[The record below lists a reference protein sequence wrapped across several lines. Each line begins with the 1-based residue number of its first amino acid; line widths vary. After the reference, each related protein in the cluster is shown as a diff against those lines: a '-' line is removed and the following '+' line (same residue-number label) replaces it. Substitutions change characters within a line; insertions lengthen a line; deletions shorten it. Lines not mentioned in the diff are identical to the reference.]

1 MSFVSVPF
9 HPRRTQMK
17 ADPRL
22 ALLSSL
28 FLLLL
33 LPVPPVSSSP
43 PAPRRLLE
51 RQAAAI
57 GLPHALASADAFSP
71 YPAFADR
78 AAWAAVPDEQRRAFV
93 AEAERQLA
101 TEWAVLPASRF
112 LDYVRDGNRGRYEAI
127 LFARRGKLV
136 LLVLGEL
143 LEGRGRFTDA
153 IADGLWLICEET
165 YWGVPAHVGAQ
176 KRGPGLPDVTEPT
189 VDLFAAETGAL
200 LAWTDYLL
208 GDRLDAV
215 HPLVRERVRLEVDR
229 RVLTPCL
236 ERDDFWWMGFTP
248 REVNNWNP
256 WINSNWLAS
265 VLLLERN
272 PGRRAHAVG
281 KIARSL
287 DRFVDAYPDDGGCDE
302 GPSYWGRAGAS
313 LFESLELLHA
323 ATGGRLDVY
332 REPVVRAIGQYIAR
346 VYIAGEYYVDMGD
359 ASAKVKPE
367 PELVF
372 RYGRAVGDPSLAAF
386 GSFLAARRGPFGPGD
401 VPRYGSLARVLPA
414 LLGTGA
420 LAPTAPAE
428 PFPGE
433 IFFPDL
439 QMMAAREWPGS
450 SAGLYVAA
458 WGGHNAQSHNHNDV
472 GNVIVYADGQP
483 VLVDVGAP
491 EYTSKTFSP
500 RRYEI
505 WTMQSAWHT
514 LPAVNGLDQKDGAEY
529 RARDVA
535 FTPGRDT
542 VRFSLDLAPAY
553 PPEAKLLHWRREVT
567 LDRKRQEV
575 VLAEDWALGGSRE
588 PIRLHFVTPRR
599 AEVSSPGHVR
609 LPLAGPSPASVSGES
624 GHVLQYDPKLFA
636 ASVEEKVVDDGRLL
650 PVWGDRLYRIVLT
663 ARQRSLRGSH
673 RLVVRRAR

>member
-1 MSFVSVPF
+1 
-9 HPRRTQMK
+9 MK
-17 ADPRL
+17 ADPRP

-33 LPVPPVSSSP
+33 LAVPPASPAP

-51 RQAAAI
+51 RQAATI
-57 GLPHALASADAFSP
+57 GLERTLAAADAFHP
-71 YPAFADR
+71 YPAFTDR
-78 AAWAAVPDEQRRAFV
+78 AAWAGVKEPQRAAFL

-112 LDYVRDGNRGRYEAI
+112 LDYVRDGNRARYEKL
-127 LFARRGKLV
+127 LFSRRGKLV
-136 LLVLGEL
+136 FLVLGEL
-143 LEGRGRFTDA
+143 LEGQGRFTDA

-176 KRGPGLPDVTEPT
+176 KRGAGLPDVTEPT

-200 LAWTDYLL
+200 LAWTDYLM
-208 GDRLDAV
+208 GERLDAV

-229 RVLTPCL
+229 RILTPNL
-236 ERDDFWWMGFTP
+236 ERDDFWWMGFSP

-265 VLLLERN
+265 ALLLERD
-272 PGRRAHAVG
+272 PDRRARAVA

-313 LFESLELLHA
+313 LFETLELLHA

-346 VYIAGEYYVDMGD
+346 VYVAGDYYVDMGD

-372 RYGRAVGDPSLAAF
+372 RYGRAVGDDSLAGF
-386 GSFLAARRGPFGPGD
+386 GSFLAARRGPFGPDD

-414 LLGTGA
+414 LLGTSA
-420 LAPTAPAE
+420 LAAAPPLE
-428 PFPGE
+428 PLAGE
-433 IFFPDL
+433 VWLPDL
-439 QMMAAREWPGS
+439 QMIAARERPGS

-483 VLVDVGAP
+483 LLVDVGAP

-542 VRFSLDLAPAY
+542 VRFSLDIAPAY
-553 PPEAKLLHWRREVT
+553 PPEAKLLRWRREVT
-567 LDRKRQEV
+567 LDRKKSQV
-575 VLAEDWALGGSRE
+575 VLAEDWALRESRE

-599 AEVSSPGHVR
+599 AEVEAPGRVR
-609 LPLAGPSPASVSGES
+609 LPLPGGSSAGT
-624 GHVLQYDPKLFA
+624 GHVLLYEPKLFA
-636 ASVEEKVVDDGRLL
+636 ASVEEKVVDDGRLQ

-663 ARQRSLRGSH
+663 GRDRPLRGSH
-673 RLVVRRAR
+673 RVVVRAVR